1 MREDDSFLRF
11 SLREMWQNLERLQLT
26 EYLRYVN
33 DWRRVLWVNFLSGIA
48 RGFGFAVG
56 FTLLSAAALVM
67 LERFSVRSIPGLESF
82 FDQVLQLLESNLK

>member
-1 MREDDSFLRF
+1 MRGEDAFLRAA
-11 SLREMWQNLERLQLT
+11 LREACQNIERLRLH

-33 DWRRVLWVNFLSGIA
+33 DWRRVLWVNFWSGVA

-56 FTLLSAAALVM
+56 FTLLSAAVLVL

-82 FDQVLQLLESNLK
+82 FDQMLQLVESHLK